1 MSHLRGSEGSDAA
14 VFAAQFDDAL
24 KAVKQMENEETVRIN
39 FREIKVKC
47 VVA

>member
-1 MSHLRGSEGSDAA
+1 MSHLKCGEGSDADI
-14 VFAAQFDDAL
+14 FAPQFADAL
-24 KAVKQMENEETVRIN
+24 KAVKLMENEETVRIN